1 MSDPFSPLPDLLTTK
16 EVAELLRI
24 KQRKVYELVSA
35 GQIPVSRV
43 TGKLLFPRDLVEAWV
58 RAQAYADGGFEH
70 LKERPAVLAGSH
82 DPLLEWALRE
92 SGSEIATFFDSS
104 LDGLRR
110 VAEGRALGAGLHV
123 FEPEHWGN
131 GDWNINHVRRGAPG
145 LPLVL
150 IEWARR
156 RQGLILPAGNPLGIE
171 GLQDLPSKT
180 VISRQKD
187 SGSHLLFQH
196 LLRKAE
202 IAENV
207 LGLLP
212 QPARSETDLALAV
225 AEGRADAGFGVES
238 VARQQRL
245 DFLPLWTERFDLLLW
260 RHAYFEP
267 PVQKLLAFA
276 RTKPFAQRAKE
287 LRGYSLRSHGEVHYN
302 GP

>member
-1 MSDPFSPLPDLLTTK
+1 MSDPFSLLPDLMTTK
-16 EVAELLRI
+16 EVAEFLRI

-43 TGKLLFPRDLVEAWV
+43 TGKLLFPRDLIEAWV
-58 RAQAYADGGFEH
+58 RSQAYADGGIEH
-70 LKERPAVLAGSH
+70 LKERPAVMAGSH

-123 FEPEHWGN
+123 FEPEHWGS

-150 IEWARR
+150 VQWARR
-156 RQGLILPAGNPLGIE
+156 QQGLILPAGNPLGIT
-171 GLQDLPSKT
+171 GLRDLARKS

-187 SGSHLLFQH
+187 SGSYLLFQQQ
-196 LLRKAE
+196 LQEAE
-202 IAENV
+202 IHEEV
-207 LGLLP
+207 LRLLP
-212 QPARSETDLALAV
+212 QPARSETDLALAIV
-225 AEGRADAGFGVES
+225 EGRADAGFGIES
-238 VARQQRL
+238 VARQYGLHFR
-245 DFLPLWTERFDLLLW
+245 PLIVERFDLLVW
-260 RHAYFEP
+260 RHEYFELP
-267 PVQKLLAFA
+267 FQRLLAFA

-287 LRGYSLRSHGEVHYN
+287 LRGYDLDDQGEVHYN

>member
-110 VAEGRALGAGLHV
+110 VAEGRALAAGLHV
-123 FEPEHWGN
+123 YEPEHWGN

-150 IEWARR
+150 VQWAKRQ
-156 RQGLILPAGNPLGIE
+156 QGLILPAGNPLGIA
-171 GLQDLPSKT
+171 GLQDLAGKI
-180 VISRQKD
+180 VIPRQKD
-187 SGSHLLFQH
+187 SGSHLLFEH
-196 LLRKAE
+196 LRREAKLHPDE
-202 IAENV
+202 IR
-207 LGLLP
+207 LLP
-212 QPARSETDLALAV
+212 KPARSETDLALAV

-245 DFLPLWTERFDLLLW
+245 DFLPLWVERFDLLVW
-260 RHAYFEP
+260 RHEYFEP

-276 RTKPFAQRAKE
+276 RSKRFAQRAKE
-287 LRGYSLRSHGEVHYN
+287 LRGYLLHDHGEVHYN